1 MKKLKTN
8 KQTKKSHDCDV
19 QIILQV
25 LEKAV
30 LRQMVGSPLIT
41 SLVIES

>member
-8 KQTKKSHDCDV
+8 KQTKKSRDCDV

-25 LEKAV
+25 LEKPA
-30 LRQMVGSPLIT
+30 LRQMVGSPLRI